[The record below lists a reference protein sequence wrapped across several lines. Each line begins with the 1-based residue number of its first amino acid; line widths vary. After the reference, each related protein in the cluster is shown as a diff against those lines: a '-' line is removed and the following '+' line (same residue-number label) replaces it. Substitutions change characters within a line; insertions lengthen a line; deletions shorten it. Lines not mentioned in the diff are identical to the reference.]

1 MANFGKKF
9 MAGALV
15 LACLSIAPQGNAAGG
30 SVDPGFNTNGYLV
43 VNDDTT
49 PNSYESILSVAS
61 QGEKLIL
68 VGERAGQLYVA
79 RLNASGQLDLS
90 FGGQNTGYVTAG
102 GYYQADK
109 IAVLNDGSFFV
120 LGSGQSGSTSIA
132 VLLKFNSNGTPDL
145 SFTDVVIDG
154 NFNSIFDNFYAK
166 DLVLSPTQDSVYVL
180 LNGFK
185 SSNQY
190 SSSALHKF
198 SLAGIEDSSFHEN
211 YFIGTPSFDAAI
223 TYASQY
229 PTSLAVFGNYVYV
242 GGYSDY
248 GTNNQTWT
256 IGQLV
261 KLNSNGTRDNSFPSP
276 NRNYRPSFV
285 SLNPAYSNVHPYDER
300 ITDIETSST
309 GDIYVA
315 GVFNAPGVI
324 VNGSWT
330 YEESEFFVK
339 KVNSLGSEEFS
350 NVIFR
355 ENYSTNNDP
364 PSIDLYSDNKVLLA
378 IPYISSD
385 TSSSN
390 TRILRL
396 TPSLTSNDFG
406 TGGFIDLPDT
416 YRIRSIL
423 LHANQRIV
431 VTGGYG
437 DMSDNGFIVGQLLS
451 FDPPSSPTIGTATA
465 TGSTTATVSFTAPIS
480 NGGATVTSYTA
491 TSSPGGFTGVLS
503 GATAGTITVTGLSAS
518 TSYTFTVTAT
528 NSEGTSTASA
538 TSNSVTTSVTSG
550 GGGTGG
556 GTTTSTAADELKRQ
570 QEAAQAAKQK
580 QDQELKEIL
589 SLVPTIAGLAQGIAG
604 LGNSLLLPKK
614 CVKGKVVKNVKA
626 GAKCPKGYKVKK

>member
-1 MANFGKKF
+1 VANFGKKF
-9 MAGALV
+9 VSGILV
-15 LACLSIAPQGNAAGG
+15 LACLSISPTGNAAGG
-30 SVDPGFNTNGYLV
+30 SVDTGFNTNGYLV

-49 PNSYESILSVAS
+49 ANTYESILSVAS

-68 VGERAGQLYVA
+68 VGERAGQLYIA
-79 RLNASGQLDLS
+79 RLTAAGQLDLS
-90 FGGQNTGYVTAG
+90 FGGQNTGYVTLG
-102 GYYQADK
+102 GYYQGDK

-120 LGSGQSGSTSIA
+120 LGSGQSGSTNIA
-132 VLLKFNSNGTPDL
+132 VLLKFNPNGTPDL

-154 NFNSIFDNFYAK
+154 NFNSTFDNFYAK
-166 DLVLSPTQDSVYVL
+166 DLVLSPAQDFIYVL
-180 LNGFK
+180 LQGFK

-229 PTSLAVFGNYVYV
+229 PTSLAVYGNYVYV

-248 GTNNQTWT
+248 GANYQSWT
-256 IGQLV
+256 IGQVV
-261 KLNSNGTRDNSFPSP
+261 KLNSNGTRDNSFPST
-276 NRNYRPSFV
+276 NTNYRPSFV
-285 SLNPAYSNVHPYDER
+285 SLNPAFSNVHPYDER
-300 ITDIETSST
+300 VTDIETSST
-309 GDIYVA
+309 GDVYVV
-315 GVFNAPGVI
+315 GVFNAPAII
-324 VNGSWT
+324 VNGSYT

-355 ENYSTNNDP
+355 EDYTTNLDP

-378 IPYISSD
+378 IPYVSSSS
-385 TSSSN
+385 SSSN

-396 TPSLTSNDFG
+396 TPSLTTDDFG
-406 TGGFIDLPDT
+406 TGGIVELPDT

-437 DMSDNGFIVGQLLS
+437 DMSDNGFIVGRLLS

-465 TGSTTATVSFTAPIS
+465 TGSTTATVSFTAPVS

-491 TSSPGGFTGVLS
+491 TSSPGGFIGTL
-503 GATAGTITVTGLSAS
+503 AGSSAGIITVSGLSAS
-518 TSYTFTVTAT
+518 TAYTFTVTAT
-528 NSEGTSTASA
+528 NSEGTSISSAAS
-538 TSNSVTTSVTSG
+538 NVVTTSAASGGTG

-556 GTTTSTAADELKRQ
+556 DEQRKQ
-570 QEAAQAAKQK
+570 QEGAQAAKQK

-589 SLVPTIAGLAQGIAG
+589 SLVPSIASLAQEVAG

-614 CVKGKVVKNVKA
+614 CVKGKLVKNVKA
-626 GAKCPKGYKVKK
+626 GAKCPKGYKVRK